1 MLGPP
6 PLLFSMRNIL
16 FLVALLLSLGT
27 IIYLYR
33 QLSSTEKALQLAE
46 KRFADCEQVS
56 FQLQNQLSTRGKQG
70 ASESE

>member
-1 MLGPP
+1 MK
-6 PLLFSMRNIL
+6 NIL

-33 QLSSTEKALQLAE
+33 QLSSTEKALELAE

-56 FQLQNQLSTRGKQG
+56 FQLQNQLSTRTKE
-70 ASESE
+70 AAEENK